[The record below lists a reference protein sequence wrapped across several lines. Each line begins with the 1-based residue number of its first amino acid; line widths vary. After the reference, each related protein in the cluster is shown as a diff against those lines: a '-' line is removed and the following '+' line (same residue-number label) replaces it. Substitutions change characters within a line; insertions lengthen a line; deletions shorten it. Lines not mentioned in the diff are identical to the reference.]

1 MSNEDLRLSD
11 KRKATQTFLR
21 ERKLCFPADLGLFS
35 IQFWCQMKDWGV
47 PEFTLKKKGGLGCRI
62 SQCPDNVRII
72 RILGKCPCT
81 YKRKQDWGCDSQISN
96 LADNLVSCIPGK
108 HKI

>member
-62 SQCPDNVRII
+62 SQFQIMCASFEYLENVPVPIKGNKI
-72 RILGKCPCT
+72 G
-81 YKRKQDWGCDSQISN
+81 G
-96 LADNLVSCIPGK
+96 VIPK
-108 HKI
+108 